1 MGRLASL
8 KMLRHG
14 LVIPNWE
21 ARGDVDRLIEAA
33 VAAEEAGW
41 DGVFLADHLIFPP
54 PSEFGVLS
62 VPEEF
67 WPMPDPWITL
77 AAIASHTQRVAL
89 GTWITP
95 VPRRQPWQL
104 ARDLAT
110 LDRISNGRV
119 VLGVGLGRRPDYE
132 LFGESW
138 NLKRIAGRAD
148 EALTLIDRFW
158 TGEPV
163 TFHGD
168 HFQVEGAALLP
179 LPVQRPR
186 IPILVGGLWPKKG
199 SVRRGA
205 RWDGIMTHFPG
216 DGVLPSDGTPPEDH
230 ARDLVAYYRSVSSRP
245 GEVFMPASPERAP
258 DGWIEFVVD
267 QLGATWLYTAKV
279 DGRWTL
285 DIDRISV
292 GPPTG

>member
-1 MGRLASL
+1 MV
-8 KMLRHG
+8 RHG

-21 ARGDVDRLIEAA
+21 AGSDVGRLVEVA

-54 PSEFGVLS
+54 PSEFGGRS
-62 VPEEF
+62 MPEDF

-77 AAIASHTQRVAL
+77 AGIATATQRVTL

-110 LDRISNGRV
+110 LDRLSNGRV
-119 VLGVGLGRRPDYE
+119 VLGAGLGRRPDYE

-138 NLKRIAGRAD
+138 DLKRIAARAD
-148 EALTLIDRFW
+148 EALTVIDRFW
-158 TGEPV
+158 SGESV
-163 TFHGD
+163 THHGD

-179 LPVQRPR
+179 TPVQKPR
-186 IPILVGGLWPKKG
+186 IPILVGGLWPRKA

-216 DGVLPSDGTPPEDH
+216 DGVLPSDGTPPETH
-230 ARDLVAYYRSVSSRP
+230 ARELVAFYRSVTDHP
-245 GEVFMPASPERAP
+245 GEIFLPASPENISDDWRKFA
-258 DGWIEFVVD
+258 VST
-267 QLGATWLYTAKV
+267 LGATWLYTAKI

-285 DIDRISV
+285 DLDKVSE
-292 GPPTG
+292 GPPPP